1 MNIRTDL
8 AIESLEIG
16 QEILPEGVSK
26 NQQQKG
32 EVVVTTVEISNEQGA
47 TILGKPIGK
56 YITLEVPD
64 FKGLPENFEQEV
76 KVISDEIKNMM
87 PKKEGLVL
95 VVGLGNSDITPDAL
109 GPFAI
114 NSIFAT
120 RHISGE
126 IAKSTGLEGLRGVC
140 AIAPSVLGK
149 TGMETAEII
158 KAICDKI
165 NPNVV
170 VVVDALASKS
180 IDRLGKTIQISN
192 VGISPGSGVQNK
204 RKELSKETLGVEVI
218 SIGVPMVV
226 DMTTIAYELLGE
238 GFQSEK
244 VSTRGQTMMVT
255 PREID
260 VIISQAAKTVAMA
273 INLALQPMLE
283 IQDIMSLVS

>member
-8 AIESLEIG
+8 AIECLEIG
-16 QEILPEGVSK
+16 QEILPKGVSK
-26 NQQQKG
+26 NQEQQG
-32 EVVVTTVEISNEQGA
+32 EVLITTVEITDEQGSN
-47 TILGKPIGK
+47 ILGKPIGK

-64 FKGLPENFEQEV
+64 FKGLPQNFEQEV
-76 KVISDEIKNMM
+76 NVIGEQIKNML
-87 PKKEGLVL
+87 PNKDGLVL

-109 GPFAI
+109 GPFTI

-120 RHISGE
+120 RHITGE
-126 IAKSTGLEGLRGVC
+126 IAKATGLEDLRGVC

-158 KAICDKI
+158 KAICDEMS
-165 NPNVV
+165 PDAV

-204 RKELSKETLGVEVI
+204 RKELSKETLGVDVI

-238 GFQSEK
+238 GFESEK
-244 VSTRGQTMMVT
+244 VSTRGKTMMVT

-260 VIISQAAKTVAMA
+260 VIISQAAKTVALS
-273 INLALQPMLE
+273 INIALQPKLSVE
-283 IQDIMSLVS
+283 DIMALVS